1 MAREKAKKDIIING
15 VTYKGIQLFESTNRQ
30 GETTYDIDTAGV
42 STIIRQFIKNNYGDI
57 KNWVRSRSFAGGSAV
72 DVYLWNVPDEWYGSI
87 KEFADSFGKYHEYG
101 YDGGD
106 GYWRG
111 RDAGATLPD
120 GTRVRNFSPYMDVSN
135 TPPWDAK
142 ERNMTPP
149 DYTKS
154 MPKKS
159 SSGFKSKFSKESKTA
174 GFELV
179 YNCGNGWKVYEQVV
193 KREGLPNY
201 RYRVV
206 KNYDVKPVDKDK
218 FYALKGDMLDSG
230 FSWSVKAQCFERFY
244 VPIKL
249 DAAFFQDYVCNVLN
263 KYFGVFEQPKSEV
276 PTETHKEDLPS
287 GKIPIKSIRLHWDDE
302 VFTSFHALDSFLKVY
317 YYENSESKLPT
328 EGYDKYKIEFIWE
341 DGSRILDRID
351 VSIKPN
357 DYNPFRDTLSDYM
370 KKITPSDGKFSVFYE
385 IDLKTDFAN
394 LSFEDMPKSET
405 TPSEMNLD
413 QYIDDM
419 QMLVELETDEEQ
431 RLSLLQ
437 YVNDLQTLK
446 MLG

>member
-1 MAREKAKKDIIING
+1 MGYISTEDVAKKRQKLKEAFPDYKFSVRREGYSGITVTILEGSTQLLEEGKNYENVNVYSIDRVYADRPKVKDVLQKIYSILDEGNG
-15 VTYKGIQLFESTNRQ
+15 RRETADYGTQPDFYVYLYIGESDKKPYKYVPNKTERSAKKEYKG
-30 GETTYDIDTAGV
+30 
-42 STIIRQFIKNNYGDI
+42 
-57 KNWVRSRSFAGGSAV
+57 
-72 DVYLWNVPDEWYGSI
+72 
-87 KEFADSFGKYHEYG
+87 
-101 YDGGD
+101 
-106 GYWRG
+106 
-111 RDAGATLPD
+111 
-120 GTRVRNFSPYMDVSN
+120 
-135 TPPWDAK
+135 
-142 ERNMTPP
+142 
-149 DYTKS
+149 
-154 MPKKS
+154 
-159 SSGFKSKFSKESKTA
+159 GFKSKFSKESKTA

-179 YNCGNGWKVYEQVV
+179 YNCGNGWKIYEQVV
-193 KREGLPNY
+193 KREDLPNY

-276 PTETHKEDLPS
+276 PTETPQ
-287 GKIPIKSIRLHWDDE
+287 
-302 VFTSFHALDSFLKVY
+302 
-317 YYENSESKLPT
+317 SESTPT
-328 EGYDKYKIEFIWE
+328 EMD
-341 DGSRILDRID
+341 
-351 VSIKPN
+351 
-357 DYNPFRDTLSDYM
+357 
-370 KKITPSDGKFSVFYE
+370 
-385 IDLKTDFAN
+385 
-394 LSFEDMPKSET
+394 
-405 TPSEMNLD
+405 LD

>member
-1 MAREKAKKDIIING
+1 LLEEGENYENVNVYSIDRVYADRPKVKDVLQKIYSILDEGNGRRETADYGTQPDFYVYLYIGESDKKPYKYVPNKTERSAKKE
-15 VTYKGIQLFESTNRQ
+15 YKG
-30 GETTYDIDTAGV
+30 
-42 STIIRQFIKNNYGDI
+42 
-57 KNWVRSRSFAGGSAV
+57 
-72 DVYLWNVPDEWYGSI
+72 
-87 KEFADSFGKYHEYG
+87 
-101 YDGGD
+101 
-106 GYWRG
+106 
-111 RDAGATLPD
+111 
-120 GTRVRNFSPYMDVSN
+120 
-135 TPPWDAK
+135 
-142 ERNMTPP
+142 
-149 DYTKS
+149 
-154 MPKKS
+154 
-159 SSGFKSKFSKESKTA
+159 GFKSKFSKESKTA

-179 YNCGNGWKVYEQVV
+179 YTCGNGWKVFLKNEDP
-193 KREGLPNY
+193 RFI
-201 RYRVV
+201 YRVV
-206 KNYDVKPVDKDK
+206 KDYNVKPVDKEQ
-218 FYALKGDMLDSG
+218 FYALKGDMLEGG
-230 FSWSVKAQCFERFY
+230 FEWSVKAQCFERNT
-244 VPIKL
+244 IGLKL
-249 DAAFFQDYVCNVLN
+249 DRDFFEQIVCNILS
-263 KYFGVFEQPKSEV
+263 KYFPKTGEAKSEA

-370 KKITPSDGKFSVFYE
+370 KKLTPSDGKFSVFYE

>member
-179 YNCGNGWKVYEQVV
+179 YNCGNGWKVYR
-193 KREGLPNY
+193 KTISEGETPRY
-201 RYRVV
+201 DYRVV
-206 KNYDVKPVDKDK
+206 KDYEVKPVGKEQ
-218 FYALKGDMLDSG
+218 FYAMKGDMLESG
-230 FSWSVKAQCFERFY
+230 FQWSVKAQCFERSN
-244 VPIKL
+244 VPFGLKDSFL
-249 DAAFFQDYVCNVLN
+249 ESSVCGVLG
-263 KYFGVFEQPKSEV
+263 KYFPKIGEAKSEA
-276 PTETHKEDLPS
+276 PTETPQ
-287 GKIPIKSIRLHWDDE
+287 P
-302 VFTSFHALDSFLKVY
+302 
-317 YYENSESKLPT
+317 ESTPT
-328 EGYDKYKIEFIWE
+328 
-341 DGSRILDRID
+341 
-351 VSIKPN
+351 
-357 DYNPFRDTLSDYM
+357 
-370 KKITPSDGKFSVFYE
+370 
-385 IDLKTDFAN
+385 
-394 LSFEDMPKSET
+394 
-405 TPSEMNLD
+405 EMNLD